1 MKIMR
6 LVFIVD
12 IMIICIIIIKLSY
25 DGQDDNNVIYYFFY
39 EDCSRSGN
47 AMKVV
52 IVAIMIKY
60 DNNDE
65 D

>member
-1 MKIMR
+1 MVR
-6 LVFIVD
+6 
-12 IMIICIIIIKLSY
+12 MIIMSFII
-25 DGQDDNNVIYYFFY
+25 FFY